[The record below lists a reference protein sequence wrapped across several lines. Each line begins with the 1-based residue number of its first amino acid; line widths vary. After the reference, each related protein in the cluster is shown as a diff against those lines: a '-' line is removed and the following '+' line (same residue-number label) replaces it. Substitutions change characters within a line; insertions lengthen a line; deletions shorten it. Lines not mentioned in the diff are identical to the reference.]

1 MVNVAVIWQF
11 ADLIQPIEERKRSV
25 ENFIKV
31 MLHEFVYIAIRL
43 VCIEKKRF
51 AFAFL
56 VEMV

>member
-31 MLHEFVYIAIRL
+31 LCSMNLFIL
-43 VCIEKKRF
+43 RF
-51 AFAFL
+51 D
-56 VEMV
+56 